1 MKCRVCGGRQEER
14 VTDIRF
20 KVSDTSIVIVKALPL
35 FQCLE
40 CGDIE
45 LEDGIMARVDQVLAA
60 TDASAELEVVRFGLT
75 VTRVGVQN
83 QVYGGLRTGPFE
95 PRQRRT

>member
-14 VTDIRF
+14 VTDIPF

-45 LEDGIMARVDQVLAA
+45 IEDGMVARVDRVLAGID
-60 TDASAELEVVRFGLT
+60 TSVELKVVRFSA
-75 VTRVGVQN
+75 
-83 QVYGGLRTGPFE
+83 
-95 PRQRRT
+95 